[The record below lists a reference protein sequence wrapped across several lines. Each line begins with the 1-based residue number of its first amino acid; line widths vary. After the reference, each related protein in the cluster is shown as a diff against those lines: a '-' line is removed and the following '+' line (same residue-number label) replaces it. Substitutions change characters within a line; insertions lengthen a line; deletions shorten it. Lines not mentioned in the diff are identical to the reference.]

1 MNKVNNQLPLA
12 PFDCEQIAKKMFP
25 MDMSPEEYAARYCD
39 DWYCFSF
46 NRYYYR
52 DPELDMWIQ
61 RLGQIFSTPALL
73 AKCQEEML
81 CSQEIDKFRK
91 RLAKGL

>member
-1 MNKVNNQLPLA
+1 
-12 PFDCEQIAKKMFP
+12 

-46 NRYYYR
+46 HRYYYR

-61 RLGQIFSTPALL
+61 RLGQIFATPALL

-81 CSQEIDKFRK
+81 DSQEINQFRK
-91 RLAKGL
+91 RLAKGF